1 MVQPIA
7 QLAGVCKSFGATL
20 ALDKLDLDV
29 MPGEVLGLLGPNGA
43 GKTTTISILIGQRRA
58 DRGSVRLFGQ
68 DPSHASARARLGV
81 TPQGSDFP
89 RTLRVGEVIDLVRA
103 HYADPRATNAL
114 LDEFGLTDFAQR
126 QTGGLSGG
134 QRRRLAVA
142 LAFAGDPDFVVLD
155 EPTTGLDTRAR
166 HRLWRAARKFV
177 GRGGSL
183 LLTTHYLE
191 EVEAL
196 ADRVVL
202 IDHGRVS
209 AADTIAAIK
218 ARVAYAEVSFQ
229 APAIPAIPGI
239 ERVTQNGT
247 AITLFTRDAD
257 RLVRD
262 LVACQAPFAELRVQ
276 PASLEEAILTLTQGQ
291 L

>member
-1 MVQPIA
+1 MAQPIA

-20 ALDKLDLDV
+20 ALDELDLDV

-68 DPSHASARARLGV
+68 DPSRPTARTRLGV

-89 RTLRVGEVIDLVRA
+89 RTLRVAEVIDLVRA
-103 HYADPRATNAL
+103 HYPNPRATSAL
-114 LDEFGLTDFAQR
+114 LTEFGLAEIAAR

-142 LAFAGDPDFVVLD
+142 LAFAGDPEFVVLD
-155 EPTTGLDTRAR
+155 EPTTGLDARAR
-166 HRLWRAARKFV
+166 RRLWQAAREFV
-177 GRGGSL
+177 GRGGTL

-218 ARVAYAEVSFQ
+218 ARVAFAEVSFQ
-229 APAIPAIPGI
+229 APAVPQIRGI
-239 ERVTQNGT
+239 ERVSQSGT
-247 AITLFTRDAD
+247 AITLFTKDAD

-262 LVACQAPFAELRVQ
+262 LVASQAPFADLRVQ
-276 PASLEEAILTLTQGQ
+276 PASLEEAILTLTQGRP
-291 L
+291 